1 MRYLPINL
9 DIRGKKV
16 VIVGSGSVAERKC
29 LSVLSAGALVTVISP
44 TLTGTLQEL
53 CNKGEID
60 YLQKEYSSGDLNG
73 AFLVF
78 AATDRCEVN
87 SAVADEAKERCIL
100 ADITDSP
107 ERSNF
112 TSPAFISRDELL
124 ITVSTGGEAP
134 ALAGKIR
141 AELEGRYGPE
151 YAELTRILGRVREKL
166 LTEKA
171 NNQYNKQI
179 LRTLVENDFPA
190 LLKKGDYTEIDRIL
204 GSVCGPGFSLAS
216 LGIKEK
222 DK

>member
-141 AELEGRYGPE
+141 EELESRYGPE

-166 LTEKA
+166 LTEKL
-171 NNQYNKQI
+171 NNQYNKKI
-179 LRTLVENDFPA
+179 MHSLVDQELSA
-190 LLKKGDYTEIDRIL
+190 LLKQGAYAEIDRVL
-204 GSVCGPGFSLAS
+204 ENLCGPGFTLAE
-216 LGIKEK
+216 LGIGKRT
-222 DK
+222 